1 LTDWEDIYFIGA
13 EKCNY
18 YFASH
23 YSDSVILLCIRI
35 TDRKDYMNIEKSGMT
50 VSFKTKRGKSEI
62 SILPPIPFDKFSPTP
77 PMDADSSNEFS
88 NNEEPKE
95 LTVSSDFPLSL
106 KNKVKAFMRRT
117 SDKSILDIEIQLPFV
132 KSADD
137 KTVSFLLV
145 SESSGKPS
153 QENRPDMSG
162 NGDNLKNKGKPMPQG
177 AMPPKES
184 EMQNHEDGPEDMN
197 TDSSSETEILL
208 NINFKE

>member
-1 LTDWEDIYFIGA
+1 
-13 EKCNY
+13 
-18 YFASH
+18 
-23 YSDSVILLCIRI
+23 
-35 TDRKDYMNIEKSGMT
+35 
-50 VSFKTKRGKSEI
+50 
-62 SILPPIPFDKFSPTP
+62 
-77 PMDADSSNEFS
+77 
-88 NNEEPKE
+88 
-95 LTVSSDFPLSL
+95 
-106 KNKVKAFMRRT
+106 MRRT

-184 EMQNHEDGPEDMN
+184 EMQNHEGRPEDMN
-197 TDSSSETEILL
+197 TNSSSETEILL

>member
-1 LTDWEDIYFIGA
+1 LTDWEDIDFIGA

-88 NNEEPKE
+88 NNEESK
-95 LTVSSDFPLSL
+95 
-106 KNKVKAFMRRT
+106 
-117 SDKSILDIEIQLPFV
+117 
-132 KSADD
+132 
-137 KTVSFLLV
+137 
-145 SESSGKPS
+145 
-153 QENRPDMSG
+153 
-162 NGDNLKNKGKPMPQG
+162 
-177 AMPPKES
+177 
-184 EMQNHEDGPEDMN
+184 
-197 TDSSSETEILL
+197 
-208 NINFKE
+208 